1 MRLRFWPVAAG
12 VLLFVLALPFGTANA
27 TSLAKSMMAAGAV
40 NGPVEQVQ
48 WRRRR
53 RRAHIVWRSI
63 GWGHFR
69 GWSRRARRHRRRTSR
84 WW

>member
-1 MRLRFWPVAAG
+1 
-12 VLLFVLALPFGTANA
+12 VLLFIVALPFGTTNA

-53 RRAHIVWRSI
+53 RRRVHIVWRSL

-69 GWSRRARRHRRRTSR
+69 GWSRRRRHRRRRST